1 MAVAVLFA
9 FISACGFA
17 SGTIL
22 IRVGLQHVA
31 PPVATFMTVV
41 VGAVLICGIAFA
53 LNFEEITNLTLR
65 DFGVITVM
73 GILAYPMARVFTNSG
88 ISMVGATRAVPVTS
102 TQPLIAFGIGV
113 LLLGETPNLLVTIG
127 TPLIV
132 GGLLLVML
140 PRPQAR
146 AVQAASGGPVRNL
159 GYLLALCGAASFA
172 TRDSI
177 SRQFVT
183 GVIPPFVAS
192 GFALAIGGAILFAIA
207 RKGILS
213 SLRDAPPKYLAICA
227 GAGVLQGFAVAMLF
241 HALSRAP
248 VTIVSPIHASQPI
261 IALALAYIFLRR
273 VEFVDPLLVVG
284 TFLSVGGVVMVIL
297 GATL

>member
-1 MAVAVLFA
+1 MAIAVLFA

-41 VGAVLICGIAFA
+41 TGAVLICAIAFA
-53 LNFEEITNLTLR
+53 VNFEEIASLNLR

-73 GILAYPMARVFTNSG
+73 GILAYPMARVFMNSA
-88 ISMVGATRAVPVTS
+88 IAMVGATRAVPVTS

-113 LLLGETPNLLVTIG
+113 LLLGESPNLLVTIG
-127 TPLIV
+127 TPVIV

-140 PRPQAR
+140 PRTQAR
-146 AVQAASGGPVRNL
+146 TVPAVGGPVRNL

-172 TRDSI
+172 TRDSL

-183 GVIPPFVAS
+183 DVIPPFVAS

-207 RKGILS
+207 RRGILS
-213 SLRDAPPKYLAICA
+213 SFRDAPPKYLAICA
-227 GAGVLQGFAVAMLF
+227 GAGVLQGIAVAMLF

-284 TFLSVGGVVMVIL
+284 TLLSVGGVVMVIL

>member
-41 VGAVLICGIAFA
+41 VGAVLICGIAFV
-53 LNFEEITNLTLR
+53 LNFEEITTLTLR
-65 DFGVITVM
+65 DLGVITVM

-113 LLLGETPNLLVTIG
+113 LLLGETPNLLVTVG

-132 GGLLLVML
+132 GGLLLVMM
-140 PRPQAR
+140 PRAQAR
-146 AVQAASGGPVRNL
+146 ASQAVGGPVRNL

-192 GFALAIGGAILFAIA
+192 GFALAIGGAILFVIA
-207 RKGILS
+207 RRGILS
-213 SLRDAPPKYLAICA
+213 SFREAPPKYLAICA
-227 GAGVLQGFAVAMLF
+227 AAGVLQGFAVAMLF

-261 IALALAYIFLRR
+261 IALALAYVFLRR

>member
-1 MAVAVLFA
+1 MATAVIFA
-9 FISACGFA
+9 AISAFGFA

-31 PPVATFMTVV
+31 PPVATFVTVL
-41 VGAVLICGIAFA
+41 VGAVLICAIAFT
-53 LNFEEITNLTLR
+53 LNFEEITTLR
-65 DFGVITVM
+65 LQDFAVITVM
-73 GILAYPMARVFTNSG
+73 GILAYPMARVFMNSA

-113 LLLGETPNLLVTIG
+113 LLLSERPNLLVTLG

-132 GGLLLVML
+132 GGLLLVMM
-140 PRPQAR
+140 PRAQA
-146 AVQAASGGPVRNL
+146 QNITGTGGTVRKL

-177 SRQFVT
+177 SRYFAT
-183 GVIPPFVAS
+183 DVIPPFVAS
-192 GFALAIGGAILFAIA
+192 GFALAIGGAILFVIA
-207 RKGILS
+207 RRGILTS
-213 SLRDAPPKYLAICA
+213 FREAPPKYLAICA
-227 GAGVLQGFAVAMLF
+227 AAGVLQGFAVAMLF

-248 VTIVSPIHASQPI
+248 VTVVSPIHASQPI
-261 IALALAYIFLRR
+261 IALVLAYIFLRR

-297 GATL
+297 GATV